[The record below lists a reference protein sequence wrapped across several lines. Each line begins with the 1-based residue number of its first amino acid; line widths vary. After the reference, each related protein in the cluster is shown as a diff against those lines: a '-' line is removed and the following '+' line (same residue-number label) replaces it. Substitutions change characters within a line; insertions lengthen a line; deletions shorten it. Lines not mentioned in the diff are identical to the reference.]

1 MAFDFKKEYKDLYL
15 PKTKPELIDV
25 PPMSFIAV
33 AGTGNP
39 NEENGSY
46 AGAMGLLYAFSYTIK
61 MSKMGAWQPDGY
73 FDYTVPP
80 LEGLWWTSDEA
91 FDGQRILDKDALS
104 WISLI
109 RQPDFVTPE
118 VFAWAAE
125 QVAAKKPEL
134 DLRRARLVRFA
145 EGPCAQIMH
154 KGPYDDEP
162 ATIAQME
169 EFVAASRMVDDIA
182 NPASSEAMLDA
193 LDAHGG
199 VPAVR
204 LHHEIYLGD
213 PRRTKPENLKTGD
226 PPSREARVR
235 MSDAASAAAPC
246 PVVRA
251 RSILQK
257 VRAGGNVVVR
267 HRLQHEPVPRLLP
280 RLHLLRQQ
288 KRMLPHRRLRPG
300 ERQVRRI
307 GHPAARTA
315 QPPRARHRG
324 RRRHVRHVQPVRA
337 HSARDARCVGADRG
351 IRLRRVGGHEERA
364 YHARHRRAERH
375 RSGGRGHREDHRH
388 HGRRPAGA
396 HHRTARALA

>member
-46 AGAMGLLYAFSYTIK
+46 AGAMGLLYAFSYTVK

-109 RQPDFVTPE
+109 RQPDLVTPE

-213 PRRTKPENLKTGD
+213 PRRTKPENLKTVIRH
-226 PPSREARVR
+226 PVKP
-235 MSDAASAAAPC
+235 ASA
-246 PVVRA
+246 
-251 RSILQK
+251 
-257 VRAGGNVVVR
+257 
-267 HRLQHEPVPRLLP
+267 
-280 RLHLLRQQ
+280 
-288 KRMLPHRRLRPG
+288 
-300 ERQVRRI
+300 
-307 GHPAARTA
+307 
-315 QPPRARHRG
+315 
-324 RRRHVRHVQPVRA
+324 
-337 HSARDARCVGADRG
+337 
-351 IRLRRVGGHEERA
+351 
-364 YHARHRRAERH
+364 
-375 RSGGRGHREDHRH
+375 
-388 HGRRPAGA
+388 
-396 HHRTARALA
+396 

>member
-46 AGAMGLLYAFSYTIK
+46 AGAMGLLYAFSYTVK

-125 QVAAKKPEL
+125 RVAAKKPEL

-169 EFVAASRMVDDIA
+169 EFVAASRMVDDIG

-213 PRRTKPENLKTGD
+213 PRRTKPENLKTVIRH
-226 PPSREARVR
+226 PVKP
-235 MSDAASAAAPC
+235 ASA
-246 PVVRA
+246 
-251 RSILQK
+251 
-257 VRAGGNVVVR
+257 
-267 HRLQHEPVPRLLP
+267 
-280 RLHLLRQQ
+280 
-288 KRMLPHRRLRPG
+288 
-300 ERQVRRI
+300 
-307 GHPAARTA
+307 
-315 QPPRARHRG
+315 
-324 RRRHVRHVQPVRA
+324 
-337 HSARDARCVGADRG
+337 
-351 IRLRRVGGHEERA
+351 
-364 YHARHRRAERH
+364 
-375 RSGGRGHREDHRH
+375 
-388 HGRRPAGA
+388 
-396 HHRTARALA
+396 

>member
-118 VFAWAAE
+118 VHRWARE

-134 DLRRARLVRFA
+134 DVGRARLVRFA
-145 EGPCAQIMH
+145 EGPCAQVMH

-162 ATIAQME
+162 ATVAALE
-169 EFVAASRMVDDIA
+169 EFVRASGLESGIA
-182 NPASSEAMLDA
+182 DPASPEALMDA
-193 LDAHGG
+193 LDADGG
-199 VPAVR
+199 VPPVR

-213 PRRTKPENLKTGD
+213 PRRTKPENLRTVLRH
-226 PPSREARVR
+226 PVQP
-235 MSDAASAAAPC
+235 ASA
-246 PVVRA
+246 
-251 RSILQK
+251 
-257 VRAGGNVVVR
+257 
-267 HRLQHEPVPRLLP
+267 
-280 RLHLLRQQ
+280 
-288 KRMLPHRRLRPG
+288 
-300 ERQVRRI
+300 
-307 GHPAARTA
+307 
-315 QPPRARHRG
+315 
-324 RRRHVRHVQPVRA
+324 
-337 HSARDARCVGADRG
+337 
-351 IRLRRVGGHEERA
+351 
-364 YHARHRRAERH
+364 
-375 RSGGRGHREDHRH
+375 
-388 HGRRPAGA
+388 
-396 HHRTARALA
+396 

>member
-91 FDGQRILDKDALS
+91 FDGQRILEKDALS

-118 VFAWAAE
+118 VCAWAAE

-213 PRRTKPENLKTGD
+213 PRRTKPENLKTVIRH
-226 PPSREARVR
+226 PVKP
-235 MSDAASAAAPC
+235 ASA
-246 PVVRA
+246 
-251 RSILQK
+251 
-257 VRAGGNVVVR
+257 
-267 HRLQHEPVPRLLP
+267 
-280 RLHLLRQQ
+280 
-288 KRMLPHRRLRPG
+288 
-300 ERQVRRI
+300 
-307 GHPAARTA
+307 
-315 QPPRARHRG
+315 
-324 RRRHVRHVQPVRA
+324 
-337 HSARDARCVGADRG
+337 
-351 IRLRRVGGHEERA
+351 
-364 YHARHRRAERH
+364 
-375 RSGGRGHREDHRH
+375 
-388 HGRRPAGA
+388 
-396 HHRTARALA
+396 

>member
-61 MSKMGAWQPDGY
+61 MSKMGACQPDGY

-154 KGPYDDEP
+154 KGPSDDEP
-162 ATIAQME
+162 ATVAALE
-169 EFVAASRMVDDIA
+169 EFVRTTGRAGDIA
-182 NPASSEAMLDA
+182 DPPSAEALMDA
-193 LDAHGG
+193 LDADGG
-199 VPAVR
+199 VPSVR

-213 PRRTKPENLKTGD
+213 PRRTKPENLKTVIRH
-226 PPSREARVR
+226 PVKP
-235 MSDAASAAAPC
+235 ASA
-246 PVVRA
+246 
-251 RSILQK
+251 
-257 VRAGGNVVVR
+257 
-267 HRLQHEPVPRLLP
+267 
-280 RLHLLRQQ
+280 
-288 KRMLPHRRLRPG
+288 
-300 ERQVRRI
+300 
-307 GHPAARTA
+307 
-315 QPPRARHRG
+315 
-324 RRRHVRHVQPVRA
+324 
-337 HSARDARCVGADRG
+337 
-351 IRLRRVGGHEERA
+351 
-364 YHARHRRAERH
+364 
-375 RSGGRGHREDHRH
+375 
-388 HGRRPAGA
+388 
-396 HHRTARALA
+396 

>member
-145 EGPCAQIMH
+145 EGPCAQI
-154 KGPYDDEP
+154 K
-162 ATIAQME
+162 

-213 PRRTKPENLKTGD
+213 PRRTKPENLKTVIRH
-226 PPSREARVR
+226 PVKP
-235 MSDAASAAAPC
+235 ASA
-246 PVVRA
+246 
-251 RSILQK
+251 
-257 VRAGGNVVVR
+257 
-267 HRLQHEPVPRLLP
+267 
-280 RLHLLRQQ
+280 
-288 KRMLPHRRLRPG
+288 
-300 ERQVRRI
+300 
-307 GHPAARTA
+307 
-315 QPPRARHRG
+315 
-324 RRRHVRHVQPVRA
+324 
-337 HSARDARCVGADRG
+337 
-351 IRLRRVGGHEERA
+351 
-364 YHARHRRAERH
+364 
-375 RSGGRGHREDHRH
+375 
-388 HGRRPAGA
+388 
-396 HHRTARALA
+396 

>member
-46 AGAMGLLYAFSYTIK
+46 AGAMGLLYAFSYTVK

-162 ATIAQME
+162 AT
-169 EFVAASRMVDDIA
+169 VAAIGALTIPAMVERGYDKYFSA
-182 NPASSEAMLDA
+182 A
-193 LDAHGG
+193 LVAAAGCVG
-199 VPAVR
+199 VM
-204 LHHEIYLGD
+204 I
-213 PRRTKPENLKTGD
+213 
-226 PPSREARVR
+226 PPSNPFVVYGISAQVSIGDLFMSGIVPGIMVGIVLMSYCIGIPARRWRGQEKVR
-235 MSDAASAAAPC
+235 NARTSCTRLGTPSGRSWFRSSCSAASTAA
-246 PVVRA
+246 
-251 RSILQK
+251 S
-257 VRAGGNVVVR
+257 
-267 HRLQHEPVPRLLP
+267 
-280 RLHLLRQQ
+280 
-288 KRMLPHRRLRPG
+288 
-300 ERQVRRI
+300 
-307 GHPAARTA
+307 
-315 QPPRARHRG
+315 
-324 RRRHVRHVQPVRA
+324 
-337 HSARDARCVGADRG
+337 
-351 IRLRRVGGHEERA
+351 
-364 YHARHRRAERH
+364 
-375 RSGGRGHREDHRH
+375 
-388 HGRRPAGA
+388 
-396 HHRTARALA
+396 

>member
-91 FDGQRILDKDALS
+91 FDGQRILEKDALS

-118 VFAWAAE
+118 VHRWARE

-134 DLRRARLVRFA
+134 DVGRARLVRFA

-162 ATIAQME
+162 ATVAALE
-169 EFVAASRMVDDIA
+169 EFVRASGLESGIA
-182 NPASSEAMLDA
+182 DPASPEALMDA
-193 LDAHGG
+193 LDADGG
-199 VPAVR
+199 VPPVR

-213 PRRTKPENLKTGD
+213 PRRTKPENLRTVLRH
-226 PPSREARVR
+226 PVQP
-235 MSDAASAAAPC
+235 ASA
-246 PVVRA
+246 
-251 RSILQK
+251 
-257 VRAGGNVVVR
+257 
-267 HRLQHEPVPRLLP
+267 
-280 RLHLLRQQ
+280 
-288 KRMLPHRRLRPG
+288 
-300 ERQVRRI
+300 
-307 GHPAARTA
+307 
-315 QPPRARHRG
+315 
-324 RRRHVRHVQPVRA
+324 
-337 HSARDARCVGADRG
+337 
-351 IRLRRVGGHEERA
+351 
-364 YHARHRRAERH
+364 
-375 RSGGRGHREDHRH
+375 
-388 HGRRPAGA
+388 
-396 HHRTARALA
+396 

>member
-118 VFAWAAE
+118 VHRWARE

-134 DLRRARLVRFA
+134 DVGRARLVRFA

-213 PRRTKPENLKTGD
+213 PRRTKPENLRTVLRH
-226 PPSREARVR
+226 PVQP
-235 MSDAASAAAPC
+235 ASA
-246 PVVRA
+246 
-251 RSILQK
+251 
-257 VRAGGNVVVR
+257 
-267 HRLQHEPVPRLLP
+267 
-280 RLHLLRQQ
+280 
-288 KRMLPHRRLRPG
+288 
-300 ERQVRRI
+300 
-307 GHPAARTA
+307 
-315 QPPRARHRG
+315 
-324 RRRHVRHVQPVRA
+324 
-337 HSARDARCVGADRG
+337 
-351 IRLRRVGGHEERA
+351 
-364 YHARHRRAERH
+364 
-375 RSGGRGHREDHRH
+375 
-388 HGRRPAGA
+388 
-396 HHRTARALA
+396 

>member
-46 AGAMGLLYAFSYTIK
+46 AGAMGLLYAFSYTVK

-118 VFAWAAE
+118 VFALAAE

-213 PRRTKPENLKTGD
+213 PRRTKPENLKTVIRH
-226 PPSREARVR
+226 PVKP
-235 MSDAASAAAPC
+235 ASA
-246 PVVRA
+246 
-251 RSILQK
+251 
-257 VRAGGNVVVR
+257 
-267 HRLQHEPVPRLLP
+267 
-280 RLHLLRQQ
+280 
-288 KRMLPHRRLRPG
+288 
-300 ERQVRRI
+300 
-307 GHPAARTA
+307 
-315 QPPRARHRG
+315 
-324 RRRHVRHVQPVRA
+324 
-337 HSARDARCVGADRG
+337 
-351 IRLRRVGGHEERA
+351 
-364 YHARHRRAERH
+364 
-375 RSGGRGHREDHRH
+375 
-388 HGRRPAGA
+388 
-396 HHRTARALA
+396 

>member
-91 FDGQRILDKDALS
+91 FDGQRILEKDALS

-118 VFAWAAE
+118 VCAWAAE

-169 EFVAASRMVDDIA
+169 EFVTASRMVDDIA

-213 PRRTKPENLKTGD
+213 PRRTKPENLKTVIRH
-226 PPSREARVR
+226 PVKP
-235 MSDAASAAAPC
+235 ASA
-246 PVVRA
+246 
-251 RSILQK
+251 
-257 VRAGGNVVVR
+257 
-267 HRLQHEPVPRLLP
+267 
-280 RLHLLRQQ
+280 
-288 KRMLPHRRLRPG
+288 
-300 ERQVRRI
+300 
-307 GHPAARTA
+307 
-315 QPPRARHRG
+315 
-324 RRRHVRHVQPVRA
+324 
-337 HSARDARCVGADRG
+337 
-351 IRLRRVGGHEERA
+351 
-364 YHARHRRAERH
+364 
-375 RSGGRGHREDHRH
+375 
-388 HGRRPAGA
+388 
-396 HHRTARALA
+396 

>member
-118 VFAWAAE
+118 VFAWTAE

-213 PRRTKPENLKTGD
+213 PRRTKPENLRTVLRH
-226 PPSREARVR
+226 PVQP
-235 MSDAASAAAPC
+235 ASA
-246 PVVRA
+246 
-251 RSILQK
+251 
-257 VRAGGNVVVR
+257 
-267 HRLQHEPVPRLLP
+267 
-280 RLHLLRQQ
+280 
-288 KRMLPHRRLRPG
+288 
-300 ERQVRRI
+300 
-307 GHPAARTA
+307 
-315 QPPRARHRG
+315 
-324 RRRHVRHVQPVRA
+324 
-337 HSARDARCVGADRG
+337 
-351 IRLRRVGGHEERA
+351 
-364 YHARHRRAERH
+364 
-375 RSGGRGHREDHRH
+375 
-388 HGRRPAGA
+388 
-396 HHRTARALA
+396 

>member
-46 AGAMGLLYAFSYTIK
+46 AGAMGLLYAFSYTVK

-118 VFAWAAE
+118 VFAWAAK

-213 PRRTKPENLKTGD
+213 PRRTKPENLKTVIRH
-226 PPSREARVR
+226 PVKP
-235 MSDAASAAAPC
+235 ASA
-246 PVVRA
+246 
-251 RSILQK
+251 
-257 VRAGGNVVVR
+257 
-267 HRLQHEPVPRLLP
+267 
-280 RLHLLRQQ
+280 
-288 KRMLPHRRLRPG
+288 
-300 ERQVRRI
+300 
-307 GHPAARTA
+307 
-315 QPPRARHRG
+315 
-324 RRRHVRHVQPVRA
+324 
-337 HSARDARCVGADRG
+337 
-351 IRLRRVGGHEERA
+351 
-364 YHARHRRAERH
+364 
-375 RSGGRGHREDHRH
+375 
-388 HGRRPAGA
+388 
-396 HHRTARALA
+396 

>member
-46 AGAMGLLYAFSYTIK
+46 ADAMGLLYAFSYTIK

-118 VFAWAAE
+118 VFAWTSE
-125 QVAAKKPEL
+125 QVAEKKPEL

-213 PRRTKPENLKTGD
+213 PRRTKPENLKTVIRH
-226 PPSREARVR
+226 PVKP
-235 MSDAASAAAPC
+235 ASA
-246 PVVRA
+246 
-251 RSILQK
+251 
-257 VRAGGNVVVR
+257 
-267 HRLQHEPVPRLLP
+267 
-280 RLHLLRQQ
+280 
-288 KRMLPHRRLRPG
+288 
-300 ERQVRRI
+300 
-307 GHPAARTA
+307 
-315 QPPRARHRG
+315 
-324 RRRHVRHVQPVRA
+324 
-337 HSARDARCVGADRG
+337 
-351 IRLRRVGGHEERA
+351 
-364 YHARHRRAERH
+364 
-375 RSGGRGHREDHRH
+375 
-388 HGRRPAGA
+388 
-396 HHRTARALA
+396 

>member
-91 FDGQRILDKDALS
+91 FDGQRILEKDALS

-118 VFAWAAE
+118 VFAWTAG

-169 EFVAASRMVDDIA
+169 EFVTASRMVDDIA

-213 PRRTKPENLKTGD
+213 PRRTKPENLKTVIRH
-226 PPSREARVR
+226 PVKP
-235 MSDAASAAAPC
+235 ASA
-246 PVVRA
+246 
-251 RSILQK
+251 
-257 VRAGGNVVVR
+257 
-267 HRLQHEPVPRLLP
+267 
-280 RLHLLRQQ
+280 
-288 KRMLPHRRLRPG
+288 
-300 ERQVRRI
+300 
-307 GHPAARTA
+307 
-315 QPPRARHRG
+315 
-324 RRRHVRHVQPVRA
+324 
-337 HSARDARCVGADRG
+337 
-351 IRLRRVGGHEERA
+351 
-364 YHARHRRAERH
+364 
-375 RSGGRGHREDHRH
+375 
-388 HGRRPAGA
+388 
-396 HHRTARALA
+396 

>member
-46 AGAMGLLYAFSYTIK
+46 AGAMGLLYAFSYTVK

-118 VFAWAAE
+118 VHRWARE

-213 PRRTKPENLKTGD
+213 PRRTKPENLKTVIRH
-226 PPSREARVR
+226 PVKP
-235 MSDAASAAAPC
+235 ASA
-246 PVVRA
+246 
-251 RSILQK
+251 
-257 VRAGGNVVVR
+257 
-267 HRLQHEPVPRLLP
+267 
-280 RLHLLRQQ
+280 
-288 KRMLPHRRLRPG
+288 
-300 ERQVRRI
+300 
-307 GHPAARTA
+307 
-315 QPPRARHRG
+315 
-324 RRRHVRHVQPVRA
+324 
-337 HSARDARCVGADRG
+337 
-351 IRLRRVGGHEERA
+351 
-364 YHARHRRAERH
+364 
-375 RSGGRGHREDHRH
+375 
-388 HGRRPAGA
+388 
-396 HHRTARALA
+396 

>member
-1 MAFDFKKEYKDLYL
+1 
-15 PKTKPELIDV
+15 
-25 PPMSFIAV
+25 
-33 AGTGNP
+33 
-39 NEENGSY
+39 
-46 AGAMGLLYAFSYTIK
+46 MGLLYAFSYTIK

-204 LHHEIYLGD
+204 LHHEIYVGD
-213 PRRTKPENLKTGD
+213 PRRTKPENLKTVIRH
-226 PPSREARVR
+226 PVKP
-235 MSDAASAAAPC
+235 ASA
-246 PVVRA
+246 
-251 RSILQK
+251 
-257 VRAGGNVVVR
+257 
-267 HRLQHEPVPRLLP
+267 
-280 RLHLLRQQ
+280 
-288 KRMLPHRRLRPG
+288 
-300 ERQVRRI
+300 
-307 GHPAARTA
+307 
-315 QPPRARHRG
+315 
-324 RRRHVRHVQPVRA
+324 
-337 HSARDARCVGADRG
+337 
-351 IRLRRVGGHEERA
+351 
-364 YHARHRRAERH
+364 
-375 RSGGRGHREDHRH
+375 
-388 HGRRPAGA
+388 
-396 HHRTARALA
+396 

>member
-46 AGAMGLLYAFSYTIK
+46 AGAIGLLYAFSYTIK

-213 PRRTKPENLKTGD
+213 PRRTKPENLKTVIRH
-226 PPSREARVR
+226 PVKP
-235 MSDAASAAAPC
+235 ASA
-246 PVVRA
+246 
-251 RSILQK
+251 
-257 VRAGGNVVVR
+257 
-267 HRLQHEPVPRLLP
+267 
-280 RLHLLRQQ
+280 
-288 KRMLPHRRLRPG
+288 
-300 ERQVRRI
+300 
-307 GHPAARTA
+307 
-315 QPPRARHRG
+315 
-324 RRRHVRHVQPVRA
+324 
-337 HSARDARCVGADRG
+337 
-351 IRLRRVGGHEERA
+351 
-364 YHARHRRAERH
+364 
-375 RSGGRGHREDHRH
+375 
-388 HGRRPAGA
+388 
-396 HHRTARALA
+396 

>member
-91 FDGQRILDKDALS
+91 FDGQRILEKDALS

-125 QVAAKKPEL
+125 QGAAKKPER

-213 PRRTKPENLKTGD
+213 PRRTKPENLKTVIRH
-226 PPSREARVR
+226 PVKP
-235 MSDAASAAAPC
+235 ASA
-246 PVVRA
+246 
-251 RSILQK
+251 
-257 VRAGGNVVVR
+257 
-267 HRLQHEPVPRLLP
+267 
-280 RLHLLRQQ
+280 
-288 KRMLPHRRLRPG
+288 
-300 ERQVRRI
+300 
-307 GHPAARTA
+307 
-315 QPPRARHRG
+315 
-324 RRRHVRHVQPVRA
+324 
-337 HSARDARCVGADRG
+337 
-351 IRLRRVGGHEERA
+351 
-364 YHARHRRAERH
+364 
-375 RSGGRGHREDHRH
+375 
-388 HGRRPAGA
+388 
-396 HHRTARALA
+396 

>member
-46 AGAMGLLYAFSYTIK
+46 ADAMGLLYAFSYTIK

-134 DLRRARLVRFA
+134 DLRRLLEEYKEPIKLTKFEYEYLKVAKKEGFNFIASLNLHIFRNEMNFQSINRKAR
-145 EGPCAQIMH
+145 
-154 KGPYDDEP
+154 
-162 ATIAQME
+162 
-169 EFVAASRMVDDIA
+169 
-182 NPASSEAMLDA
+182 
-193 LDAHGG
+193 
-199 VPAVR
+199 
-204 LHHEIYLGD
+204 
-213 PRRTKPENLKTGD
+213 
-226 PPSREARVR
+226 
-235 MSDAASAAAPC
+235 
-246 PVVRA
+246 
-251 RSILQK
+251 IL
-257 VRAGGNVVVR
+257 
-267 HRLQHEPVPRLLP
+267 L
-280 RLHLLRQQ
+280 
-288 KRMLPHRRLRPG
+288 
-300 ERQVRRI
+300 
-307 GHPAARTA
+307 
-315 QPPRARHRG
+315 
-324 RRRHVRHVQPVRA
+324 
-337 HSARDARCVGADRG
+337 
-351 IRLRRVGGHEERA
+351 
-364 YHARHRRAERH
+364 
-375 RSGGRGHREDHRH
+375 
-388 HGRRPAGA
+388 
-396 HHRTARALA
+396 